1 MKFPFITE
9 AELSKSDNSLSHT
22 RVKSGVVSFF
32 KTSLQDEHIKRGIK
46 ICAEWFEVDESVVE
60 AQIAKKVVES
70 KKYFEGSPK
79 LFAQIADNQVESALF
94 QIFWDYQIPVPGAFS
109 IKSHTVAFKRFTMMM
124 VNSLRMRFGLDKDRG
139 YLKQRPLKS
148 PGIFHYS
155 RLDGP
160 EYKEGE
166 RVSTAYCKGT
176 TGSYHFD
183 MEFSQALLNF
193 GKLKGIKPFGKIFK
207 NRGGIVPDEFGYLET
222 VIFHEFM
229 HYYHDDTEYYNIKQG
244 CSHSIMNWAS
254 DFRSNY
260 LLAKSGFVQLPIG
273 LYSDSINFDRQMSL
287 DEMYETVKTE
297 LENHQM
303 NNMEVG
309 DVVVHP
315 DGSLGQI
322 TSINGDAIETNP
334 VSKEQADKIIDE
346 RDIKRMVKQ
355 SEEQADD
362 PLLVHAVYNKKP
374 FNISTPTPNQLNN
387 VVSSIM
393 QTKYGEF
400 K

>member
-22 RVKSGVVSFF
+22 RVNAGVVKFA
-32 KTSLQDEHIKRGIK
+32 KTSLQDEYIRNGIK
-46 ICAEWFEVDESVVE
+46 ICAEWFGVDETVVE
-60 AQIAKKVVES
+60 AHIAKRVNDVKQYMS
-70 KKYFEGSPK
+70 GSPK

-109 IKSHTVAFKRFTMMM
+109 IKSHSVAFKRFTMMI

-155 RLDGP
+155 RVEGP
-160 EYKEGE
+160 DFREGE
-166 RVSTAYCKGT
+166 SVSTAYCKGT

-183 MEFSQALLNF
+183 LEFSQALLNF

-244 CSHSIMNWAS
+244 CVHKIMNWAS

-260 LLAKSGFVQLPIG
+260 LLTKSGFMQLPIG
-273 LYSDSINFDRQMSL
+273 LYSDEINFDRQQSL
-287 DEMYETVKTE
+287 DEMYETVKAE
-297 LENHQM
+297 LEKQEM
-303 NNMEVG
+303 QVG
-309 DVVVHP
+309 DIVVHP
-315 DGSLGQI
+315 DNSLGQI
-322 TSINGDAIETNP
+322 ISITGDSIETAP
-334 VSKEQADKIIDE
+334 VTKEQADDIIRN
-346 RDIKRMVKQ
+346 RDMKRMQKFIND
-355 SEEQADD
+355 QADD

-374 FNISTPTPNQLNN
+374 FNISTTPNKLDNA
-387 VVSSIM
+387 VAKAM
-393 QTKYGEF
+393 QSKYGEI

>member
-22 RVKSGVVSFF
+22 RVNAGVVKFA
-32 KTSLQDEHIKRGIK
+32 KTSLQDEYIRNGIK
-46 ICAEWFEVDESVVE
+46 ICAEWFGVDETVVE
-60 AQIAKKVVES
+60 AHIAKRVNDVKQYMS
-70 KKYFEGSPK
+70 GSPK

-109 IKSHTVAFKRFTMMM
+109 IKSHSVAFKRFTMMI

-155 RLDGP
+155 RVEGP
-160 EYKEGE
+160 DFREGE
-166 RVSTAYCKGT
+166 SVSTAYCKGT

-183 MEFSQALLNF
+183 LEFSQALLNF

-244 CSHSIMNWAS
+244 CVHKIMNWAS

-260 LLAKSGFVQLPIG
+260 LLTKSGFMQLPIG
-273 LYSDSINFDRQMSL
+273 LYSDEINFDRQQSL
-287 DEMYETVKTE
+287 DEMYETVKAE
-297 LENHQM
+297 LEKQEM
-303 NNMEVG
+303 QVG
-309 DVVVHP
+309 DIVVHP
-315 DGSLGQI
+315 DNSLGQI
-322 TSINGDAIETNP
+322 ISITGDSIETTP
-334 VSKEQADKIIDE
+334 VTKEQADDIIRN
-346 RDIKRMVKQ
+346 RDMKRMQKFIND
-355 SEEQADD
+355 QADD

-374 FNISTPTPNQLNN
+374 FNISTTPNKLDNA
-387 VVSSIM
+387 VAKAM
-393 QTKYGEF
+393 QSKYGEI

>member
-1 MKFPFITE
+1 MKFPFIAE

-22 RVKSGVVSFF
+22 RINAGVVKFA
-32 KTSLQDEHIKRGIK
+32 KTSLQDEYIRNGIK
-46 ICAEWFEVDESVVE
+46 ICAEWFGVDETVVE
-60 AQIAKKVVES
+60 AHIAKRVNDVKQYMS
-70 KKYFEGSPK
+70 GSPK

-109 IKSHTVAFKRFTMMM
+109 IKTHTVAFKRFTMMI
-124 VNSLRMRFGLDKDRG
+124 VNSLRMRFGLDKDKG

-155 RLDGP
+155 RLEGP
-160 EYKEGE
+160 EFKEGE
-166 RVSTAYCKGT
+166 TVSTAYCKGT

-183 MEFSQALLNF
+183 IEFSQALLNF

-244 CSHSIMNWAS
+244 CVHKIMNWAS

-260 LLAKSGFVQLPIG
+260 LLTKSGFMQLPIG
-273 LYSDSINFDRQMSL
+273 LYSDEINFDRQYSL
-287 DEMYETVKTE
+287 DEMYETVKAE
-297 LENHQM
+297 LEKQEM
-303 NNMEVG
+303 QVG
-309 DVVVHP
+309 DIVVHP
-315 DGSLGQI
+315 DNSLGQI
-322 TSINGDAIETNP
+322 ISITGDSIETTP
-334 VSKEQADKIIDE
+334 ITKEQADDIIRN
-346 RDIKRMVKQ
+346 RDMKRMQKFIND
-355 SEEQADD
+355 QADD

-374 FNISTPTPNQLNN
+374 FNISTTPNKLDNA
-387 VVSSIM
+387 VAKAM
-393 QTKYGEF
+393 QSKYGEI